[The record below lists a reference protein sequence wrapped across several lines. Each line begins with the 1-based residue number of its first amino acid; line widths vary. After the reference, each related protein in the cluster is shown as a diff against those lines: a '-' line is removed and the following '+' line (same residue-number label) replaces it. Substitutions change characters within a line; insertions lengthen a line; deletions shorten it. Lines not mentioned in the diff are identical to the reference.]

1 MSERI
6 QDTPEYNEKGQE
18 ALDEA
23 NKERSAEIAHE
34 LEKKSIERD
43 TTSDNQEKAKQE
55 ALEAANNAEKETKQE
70 QAPAEKRRDTAS
82 ERKAKQ
88 KSSFNTTMKETQ
100 SHMSPASRSFS
111 KLIHNKSI
119 EKTSEVVGSTVA
131 RPNAILAGSIAA
143 FVLSLVIYLV
153 ANHNGYPLS
162 GSETI
167 ATFALGWVIGLL
179 FDYVRVMITGKKS

>member
-6 QDTPEYNEKGQE
+6 QNTPEYNDKDQE
-18 ALDEA
+18 ALDETRQ
-23 NKERSAEIAHE
+23 ERSAEIAHE
-34 LEKKSIERD
+34 LEKSVERD
-43 TTSDNQEKAKQE
+43 ASDNKEKAKQE
-55 ALEAANNAEKETKQE
+55 ALEAANSAEKETKQE

-100 SHMSPASRSFS
+100 SHMSPAGRSFS

-119 EKTSEVVGSTVA
+119 EKTSEVIGSTVA
-131 RPNAILAGSIAA
+131 RPNAILAGSVTA
-143 FVLSLVIYLV
+143 FTLSLVMYLI

-167 ATFALGWVIGLL
+167 ATFTIGWAIGLL
-179 FDYVRVMITGKKS
+179 FDYIRIMVTGKKS

>member
-43 TTSDNQEKAKQE
+43 TSDNQEKAKQE

-119 EKTSEVVGSTVA
+119 EKTSEIVGSTVA